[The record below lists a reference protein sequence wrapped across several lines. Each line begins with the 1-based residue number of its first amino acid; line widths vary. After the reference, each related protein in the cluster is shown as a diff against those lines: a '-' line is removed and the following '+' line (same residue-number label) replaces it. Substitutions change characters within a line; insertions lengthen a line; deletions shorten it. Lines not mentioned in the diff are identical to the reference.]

1 MVLDTGDYI
10 VLVIVCMVAILS
22 DYRFDQFR
30 KEFNARIV
38 EIWREIN
45 K

>member
-10 VLVIVCMVAILS
+10 VLVLVFTVAILS
-22 DYRFDQFR
+22 DYKFDQLR

-38 EIWREIN
+38 EIWREVN